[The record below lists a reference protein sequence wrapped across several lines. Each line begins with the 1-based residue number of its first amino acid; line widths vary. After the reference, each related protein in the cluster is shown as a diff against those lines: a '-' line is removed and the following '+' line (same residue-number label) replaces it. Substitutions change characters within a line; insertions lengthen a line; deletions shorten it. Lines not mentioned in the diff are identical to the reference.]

1 MTALSD
7 TYGPTTVETARSHK
21 MRATEEHLKSTQD
34 RNVERFRVQLEEFE
48 TTVQVELGEYKWF
61 AVQGISPQ
69 VSGTVGGI

>member
-7 TYGPTTVETARSHK
+7 TYGPTTVEIARSHK

-48 TTVQVELGEYKWF
+48 TTVQVELDDDKWS
-61 AVQGISPQ
+61 AVQGLSQ
-69 VSGTVGGI
+69 SVATDML